1 MHRFFLLRI
10 LCAIVPAHIRDVLVS
25 RYEYIV
31 AEREVVP
38 DLTDDLRLCETCK
51 KWCPPC
57 VQPVPTV
64 RASRRVLM
72 PSPLSPLPSLF
83 LLPHP

>member
-1 MHRFFLLRI
+1 MT
-10 LCAIVPAHIRDVLVS
+10 VPAHIRDVLIE

-38 DLTDDLRLCETCK
+38 DLTDDLRLCETCE

-57 VQPVPTV
+57 VL
-64 RASRRVLM
+64 RSAC
-72 PSPLSPLPSLF
+72 LPCYAR
-83 LLPHP
+83 PPN